1 MKILQI
7 VPVFEMGGAE
17 VMAEKL
23 ICGLKKQGHD
33 VVAVSMYNKH
43 TPITDRLEQKGIRV
57 EYLNKKDGLDF
68 VQFIKLYKLFKKEK
82 PDVVHNHLY
91 SLKYVMPGAILAKVP
106 GRVHTVHSVASKE
119 MGKFSRKLHKIFFK
133 YFKVLP
139 VGLTQ
144 LIKDSVVE
152 EYGFSED
159 KVPYVLN
166 GMPVDDYIKKTDYS
180 CVKNILHVGRF
191 QEVKNHKGLIEA
203 FEIIHKKY
211 PDIILNLVGA
221 GELEKNIKNLVKEK
235 GLEDV
240 VCFKG
245 LLGDVVGE
253 MSKADVFCLAS
264 NYEGMPMT
272 IIEAMASGVP
282 IVATAVGGVPDMIT
296 DGEDGVLCN
305 NTPQDIAAALEKVV
319 ESEELRR
326 KIGQNA
332 IKTSEKYS
340 SDTMARKY
348 YELYIEQM
356 KK

>member
-1 MKILQI
+1 MKILQV
-7 VPVFEMGGAE
+7 VPMFSMGGGE

-23 ICGLKKQGHD
+23 IYGLKNLGHE
-33 VVAVSMYNKH
+33 VVAVSMYNYQSS
-43 TPITDRLEQKGIRV
+43 ITDRLEKNGIRV
-57 EYLNKKDGLDF
+57 EYLNKKDGFDF
-68 VQFIKLYKLFKKEK
+68 KQFIRFYKLFKKEK

-91 SLKYVMPGAILAKVP
+91 SLKYVVPGAVLAGVH

-119 MGKFSRKLHKIFFK
+119 IGKLSRKLHKIFFK

-144 LIKDSVVE
+144 LIKESVVE

-180 CVKNILHVGRF
+180 SVKNILHVGRF
-191 QEVKNHKGLIEA
+191 QEVKNHKGLIES
-203 FEIIHKKY
+203 FRIIHEKY
-211 PDIILNLVGA
+211 PDIILNLVGE
-221 GELEKNIKNLVKEK
+221 GELEDEIKNLVKEK
-235 GLEDV
+235 NIEDV

-245 LLGDVVGE
+245 LIGDVVDE
-253 MSKADVFCLAS
+253 MSKADIFCLPS

-272 IIEAMASGVP
+272 IIEAMASGLPV
-282 IVATAVGGVPDMIT
+282 VATAVGGVPDMIT

-305 NTPQDIAAALEKVV
+305 NTPQDVAATLEKVI

-340 SDTMARKY
+340 SDAMARKY
-348 YELYIEQM
+348 YELYCNCI